1 MTNFQETRK
10 TLRRLIDRFVMQ
22 IKLLN
27 PWQIV
32 KWMYTESDDKGLRLL
47 KSEGTTYLWRALVIA
62 GFLWAANFLIA
73 LTGVQ
78 NVESDF
84 FIVDA

>member
-1 MTNFQETRK
+1 MVDFKR
-10 TLRRLIDRFVMQ
+10 Q

-27 PWQIV
+27 PWYIV
-32 KWMYTESDDKGLRLL
+32 KWIYTESDEKGLRLL
-47 KSEGTTYLWRALVIA
+47 KSEGTTYLWRAIILA
-62 GFLWAANFLIA
+62 GVLWVANLLIA

-78 NVESDF
+78 NVKSEL

>member
-1 MTNFQETRK
+1 MKTKKTTNTFKRPFD
-10 TLRRLIDRFVMQ
+10 LLVMRLKQM
-22 IKLLN
+22 N
-27 PWQIV
+27 PWLTV
-32 KWMYTESDDKGLRLL
+32 KWIYTESDDKGLRLL

-62 GFLWAANFLIA
+62 GFLLAANFLIA

-78 NVESDF
+78 NVKSDL